1 MLVCLGRP
9 VPIGGVRRFLA
20 FRLFVDDYEP

>member
-1 MLVCLGRP
+1 MLVCHGRP

-20 FRLFVDDYEP
+20 FRLFVDDDEL